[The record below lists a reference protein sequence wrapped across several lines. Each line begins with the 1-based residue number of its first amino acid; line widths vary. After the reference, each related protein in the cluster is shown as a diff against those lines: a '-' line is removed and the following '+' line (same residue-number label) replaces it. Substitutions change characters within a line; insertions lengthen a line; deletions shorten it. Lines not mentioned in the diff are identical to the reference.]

1 MYLISFYIL
10 VFLLG
15 GIPFGLLISRYWL
28 KIDIRQQGSGNIGM
42 TNVIRVG
49 GKLPG
54 LLTFLLDFGKGSLSI
69 ILAKIFVMPII
80 NEIESQKIFLSLTG
94 VIVVCGHVFS
104 VFLRFKGGKGI
115 STLFGV
121 LAVLNLNIG
130 ICAAGI
136 WLAIFL
142 WKRISS
148 LSGITMLTLLPL
160 LFLIM
165 PWIKNESPV
174 WSVFF
179 LFLLLSFLLVYKHLE
194 NIKRLLRGQ
203 EGQLSAS
210 KNNDVHS

>member
-28 KIDIRQQGSGNIGM
+28 KIDIRQLGSGNIGM
-42 TNVIRVG
+42 TNVMRVG

-69 ILAKIFVMPII
+69 ILAKIFVMPMI
-80 NEIESQKIFLSLTG
+80 NEIEPQKIFLSLAG